1 MSSPPDRPPSVDRL
15 ARSIADLGLPH
26 PILVEAART
35 AISAGNPASARS
47 IATTTARRMLRPV
60 INATGTLL
68 HTNLGR
74 APMAWSQGEQYT
86 NLELNL
92 TTGERGS
99 RQATAGAL
107 IAKAAGAEAAL
118 IVNNCAAA
126 VLLVLGGLADGREVV
141 VSRSELV
148 EIGGGFR
155 IPEVLD
161 RSGARLVEVGTT
173 NRTRV
178 ADFAQAV
185 NDPGHD
191 IGVVLQVHQSN
202 YRIVGFTEAPTTSEL
217 AALAPPLVADLG
229 SGLLDSRC
237 PWIAGG
243 PPSWLAAEPA
253 ARQTLAAGAGLVT
266 FSGDKLF
273 GGPQAGIIAGDA
285 DLVAKCSRHPL
296 ARALRPGAL
305 ILGAL
310 QATALAYLREDGE
323 AIPFWRMATLSV
335 ESLRARAAS
344 MGVGEVIETRST
356 PGGGTLPGVEI
367 PSAGVAFNSPDGE
380 LRTRLRELDRPII
393 GRIEKNHTILDLR
406 TVHPDDDAAVA
417 NAVRSLL

>member
-243 PPSWLAAEPA
+243 PPGWLAAEPA